1 MIQRIIVLFV
11 NGLGGGTLSE
21 SDQAEK
27 GQAKGRGLGSV
38 LEAAPDVALPTLEAL
53 GLGHVAGPSRLRR
66 MDQPEGCF
74 GRMVRSSPGSDPL
87 TSLWELS
94 GLAPPH
100 PFPSY
105 RDTLP
110 ASLRELVERTAKASV
125 RPVAFPD
132 LRTLLGHT
140 AAEAL
145 AHRHL
150 LIWGD
155 QGAACHIA
163 AHDTLCPPPELFRI
177 CRDVRKAAQ
186 GLCPLARVVARPIG
200 GPPGAFHWLDQ
211 VRESCLAP
219 PGTSLFEALVDVE
232 QLVTGIG
239 KVGDLVNGTGFT
251 RLISVR
257 KTAAVWSELVKT
269 LTTTPRGLIVA
280 GLFDDV
286 EWGGTASFAS
296 NWAQAL
302 GKLDVSLLELQA
314 KLKPGDLACL
324 TADHARDV
332 LGGGEATG
340 DPVPLLM
347 FGPRVAKGVN
357 LGTLR
362 TFADLGQ
369 TIAEAF
375 GASRLPSGDSYL
387 AALRGG

>member
-1 MIQRIIVLFV
+1 MIQRIILLLV
-11 NGLGGGTLSE
+11 NGLGAGTLPE
-21 SDQAEK
+21 SDQEKK
-27 GQAKGRGLGSV
+27 GQAKGRGLASV
-38 LEAAPDVALPTLEAL
+38 LEAVPDLALPTLEAL
-53 GLGHVAGPSRLRR
+53 GLGHVVGPSRLRR

-74 GRMVRSSPGSDPL
+74 GRMAPSVPGSDPL
-87 TSLWELS
+87 TNLWELS

-105 RDTLP
+105 RDALP
-110 ASLRELVERTAKASV
+110 ALLGEVVEQAAKMPV
-125 RPVAFPD
+125 RPIPFPD
-132 LRTLLGHT
+132 LRILLGHT
-140 AAEAL
+140 AAGAL
-145 AHRHL
+145 AHKQL

-163 AHDTLCPPPELFRI
+163 AHDSVCPPPELFRV

-186 GLCPLARVVARPIG
+186 ARCPLTRVVARPIG
-200 GPPGAFHWLDQ
+200 GPPGSFHWLDQ

-219 PGTSLFEALVDVE
+219 PGKSLFDALVNVE

-239 KVGDLVNGTGFT
+239 KVGDLFNGNGFT
-251 RLISVR
+251 RLVSVR
-257 KTAAVWSELVKT
+257 SMAAVWSELMKT
-269 LTTTPRGLIVA
+269 LTTTPRGLIVT

-302 GKLDVSLLELQA
+302 ERLDASLLELQA
-314 KLKPGDLACL
+314 KLKPGDLVCL

-332 LGGGEATG
+332 LSGGQATS
-340 DPVPLLM
+340 DAVPLLM

-375 GASRLPSGDSYL
+375 GASRLPAGDSYL